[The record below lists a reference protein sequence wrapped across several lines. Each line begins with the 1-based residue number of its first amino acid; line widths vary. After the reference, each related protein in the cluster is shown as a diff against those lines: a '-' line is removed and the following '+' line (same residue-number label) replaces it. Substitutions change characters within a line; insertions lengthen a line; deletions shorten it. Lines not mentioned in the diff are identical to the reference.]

1 MQAEI
6 VTVVEFACRQ
16 WLVSASQEQ
25 RELDFIK
32 LSLVADVQQVNEHR
46 RAGVAQRIEL
56 SGVDQRLFLLA
67 DSSLMSERRSSP
79 DSPCRTPRASNFA
92 MRGDKAMPSTALIF
106 SPRSLVSTNWPVLA
120 ERLAREL
127 GDFISRQYHNH

>member
-1 MQAEI
+1 MPVQAEI

-67 DSSLMSERRSSP
+67 DFFLDE
-79 DSPCRTPRASNFA
+79 RTP
-92 MRGDKAMPSTALIF
+92 LITGQ
-106 SPRSLVSTNWPVLA
+106 SVSYA
-120 ERLAREL
+120 
-127 GDFISRQYHNH
+127 